1 MFILLRGSAIT
12 VNDFELYSV
21 LTVSSEYVIS
31 FKIETQLTLQAKQY
45 HTLNGARVQ
54 ALNLTLLG
62 SPS

>member
-45 HTLNGARVQ
+45 HTLNGAFVSD
-54 ALNLTLLG
+54 G
-62 SPS
+62 D